1 MGAAC
6 SRGSSAQST
15 SNIGGGG
22 CGGGGGGVDSSGG
35 TLKVMFDRIDKE
47 KKGYISRKN
56 LDQMMMDDKTHFQGS
71 DVDRILAKYGSNDQM
86 SFMEFKL
93 WWNSTYTT
101 YGDNDLERIVDEVD
115 EEDAA
120 AARRHYLDTI
130 TESEDSAI
138 PIPLPKNQHISNVA
152 VSRS

>member
-6 SRGSSAQST
+6 SRGSGGQTA
-15 SNIGGGG
+15 SNGGGG
-22 CGGGGGGVDSSGG
+22 TGGGGVESSGG

-47 KKGYISRKN
+47 KKGHISRKN
-56 LDQMMMDDKTHFQGS
+56 LHAMMMDDKTHFQGS

-86 SFMEFKL
+86 SFMEFKS

-115 EEDAA
+115 EEEAA
-120 AARRHYLDTI
+120 AAAQHQHMDTLA
-130 TESEDSAI
+130 ENDDDG